1 MEFVTRQIDSQ
12 SVRQTERDR
21 LTRERRE
28 RRAFSSVDRFF
39 VSENG
44 GWRAEGGRRVT
55 NELPDRTASK
65 GTRSP
70 SIHPSSLAY
79 ASISNKRGMRAR
91 GETYD

>member
-1 MEFVTRQIDSQ
+1 MTASQ
-12 SVRQTERDR
+12 SDRD
-21 LTRERRE
+21 TDRERQAEEREE

-44 GWRAEGGRRVT
+44 EGGRRVT

-65 GTRSP
+65 GARSP

-79 ASISNKRGMRAR
+79 ASISNKRGML
-91 GETYD
+91 